1 MAIEHKIWL
10 TALPSAKPGR
20 RSGRPGANFM
30 RYPLFLN
37 LTKQKVVV
45 VGGGQVATRKIRAL
59 RAAAAAVTV
68 ISPEATAAIRQQAQ
82 AKRIRWIRRPY
93 RASDLRRACLVV
105 AATDRDE
112 INRRVC
118 AEARRHKLLVNSAAP
133 PSTGNFIVP
142 SVIHRG
148 GITIAISTGGAS
160 PAFAKRL
167 RRDLERLF
175 RRGYP
180 ALLKKMAGM
189 RKRHHDE

>member
-20 RSGRPGANFM
+20 RISRPGANFM
-30 RYPLFLN
+30 RYPLFLD

-59 RAAAAAVTV
+59 LAAAAAVTV
-68 ISPEATAAIRQQAQ
+68 ISPEATTAIRRWAQ
-82 AKRIRWIRRPY
+82 AKRIRWVRRPY
-93 RASDLRRACLVV
+93 RAGDMRGACLVV
-105 AATDRDE
+105 AATDRDG

-118 AEARRHKLLVNSAAP
+118 AEARRRRLLVNSAAP
-133 PSTGNFIVP
+133 PSAGNFIVP

-175 RRGYP
+175 GRGYP
-180 ALLKKMAGM
+180 ALLKQMTAL
-189 RKRHHDE
+189 RKRRHDE